1 LHEKWEALKT
11 KLREIYDLE
20 ATMAILSWDQ
30 NTYMPPAAAEA
41 RGHQLSLLG
50 KLVHQKKTDPRLG
63 ELLEDLEKETASSSF
78 DSDQAAIVR
87 VAKRQYEE
95 AQKVSPD
102 FMARFYR
109 HITETNQVWL
119 EAREANDFD
128 KVVPYLK
135 KTLELSLEYAGFFP
149 EKEHVS
155 DPLIN
160 RSDYGMK
167 ASTLRKLFHELRR
180 ELVPF
185 VEAVTKKPA
194 SDRSSLVQSY
204 PVQKQLDFSKEIIKQ
219 MGFDFNRGRVD
230 LSAHPFMTRFAAGD
244 VRITTRVNER
254 DISEALF
261 STIHEAGHAL
271 YELGIR
277 PEYDGTPLYDG
288 TSSGVHE
295 SQSRLW
301 ENVIARSREFWTY
314 FYPQL
319 QATFPTQL
327 GRVTLEEFYRAI
339 NHVKRSLIRTEA
351 DELTYNLH
359 VIIRFD
365 LELLMLEGKLR
376 VEDLR
381 DAWNERYQS
390 DLGITPPDDR
400 SGVLQDIHWYFDF
413 IGGQFQGYAL
423 GNILSCQFYEAALR
437 DAPHIPEQ
445 IAHGDFTALH
455 SWLKEQIYQH
465 GSKYTADE
473 LIRRATGSEL
483 TIQPYLDYLRKKYS
497 ELYL

>member
-1 LHEKWEALKT
+1 MHEKWEALKR

-41 RGHQLSLLG
+41 RGQQLSLLG
-50 KLVHQKKTDPRLG
+50 KLVHQRKTDPQLG
-63 ELLEDLEKETASSSF
+63 ELLEDLAGETASDSN
-78 DSDQAAIVR
+78 DSDEAALIR

-95 AQKVSPD
+95 AQKISAD

-109 HITETNQVWL
+109 HISNTNQVWL
-119 EAREANDFD
+119 KAREANDFG

-135 KTLELSLEYAGFFP
+135 KTLELSLEYADFFP
-149 EKEHVS
+149 EKEHVA

-160 RSDYGMK
+160 RTDYGMK
-167 ASTLRKLFHELRR
+167 ASRLSGLFHELRE

-185 VEAVTKKPA
+185 VEEITRKPA
-194 SDRSSLVQSY
+194 SDRSPLLQSY
-204 PVQKQLDFSKEIIKQ
+204 PVQKQLDFSKEIIRH

-244 VRITTRVNER
+244 VRITTRVNET
-254 DISEALF
+254 DISEVLF

-288 TSSGVHE
+288 TSSGIHE

-301 ENVIARSREFWTY
+301 ENVIARSREFWTF

-319 QATFPTQL
+319 QAKFPTQL
-327 GRVTLEEFYRAI
+327 GRVSLDEFYRAI
-339 NHVKRSLIRTEA
+339 NHVKRSLIRTDA

-365 LELLMLEGKLR
+365 LELMMLEGKLK

-381 DAWNERYQS
+381 EAWIERYQS
-390 DLGITPPDDR
+390 DLGMTPPDDKT
-400 SGVLQDIHWYFDF
+400 GILQDIHWYADF

-423 GNILSCQFYEAALR
+423 GNILSCQFYEAALK
-437 DAPHIPEQ
+437 DAPHIPDQ
-445 IAHGDFTALH
+445 IAHGDFTSLH
-455 SWLKEQIYQH
+455 HWLKEHIYQY

-473 LIRRATGSEL
+473 LIQRATGSEL
-483 TIQPYLDYLRKKYS
+483 TIQPYMNYLKKKYS
-497 ELYL
+497 DLYL